1 VATARKSLSSEGEGV
16 EAGGGR
22 QLEVPVEVGSVIGT
36 DYPLAAISASE
47 NPGQR
52 AAAKCTMRECS
63 ATKGRCSYASVNAGD
78 PAQAGN
84 ASPHWCPRMNRFLR
98 STSRQLAGLSLAVL
112 LSAPALAPAQTQNDP
127 QQGSQTL
134 QTSTDRSA
142 TSGPVRLRQGN
153 QDQQQRNGAFR
164 CTQSTRQSDYKPGEF
179 EEYVQRMVGQMASTT
194 TSSPS
199 DQQSGNP
206 SGNQAQPDVFD
217 PQLRRAPTPKIRRLG
232 AELMIDPCPTEDP
245 DYNPL
250 VPADYI
256 VQAGDELLVTLWGSV
271 DADLRPIV
279 DRSGSIS
286 IPRVGTIMVAG
297 VRYAELRDVIARRVG
312 QVFKNFQLSV
322 SLGQLRGVRIYV
334 TGFVLRPGAYTVSSL
349 STIAGALIK
358 AGGPSAAGS
367 FRTIQLRR
375 GRTVVSNFDFY
386 DLLLKGDRSND
397 RVVQPD
403 DVIHV
408 GPLGTQVAL
417 IGSVNQP
424 AIFELKPGETVTDVL
439 RMAGGLTAVADPTR
453 LAVERLDDR
462 ATTRI
467 TQLELPQS
475 LTSELRS
482 GDVVRAFNSVLAV
495 LPVERQ
501 NKRVR
506 IEGEVLRPGEY
517 VLPARSSIN
526 DALGVAG
533 GLTSAAY
540 IYGTEFSR
548 ESVRLT
554 QQENYE
560 RALRDLELEFA
571 KSSTTLRT
579 NTADEAAAQS
589 QRSAGTTRL
598 IERLRSIKPTGRV
611 VLQVPPDSR
620 ELPDLALEDGDRIY
634 VPARPSTVGVFGS
647 VFNGGSYLWSER
659 RNMDDY
665 LRLAAARRRVPTRP
679 VCSLSAPT
687 AAWSATCRPRLA
699 QHPQR

>member
-1 VATARKSLSSEGEGV
+1 MPA
-16 EAGGGR
+16 
-22 QLEVPVEVGSVIGT
+22 
-36 DYPLAAISASE
+36 
-47 NPGQR
+47 
-52 AAAKCTMRECS
+52 
-63 ATKGRCSYASVNAGD
+63 D

-84 ASPHWCPRMNRFLR
+84 ASPHWCPCMNRFLR
-98 STSRQLAGLSLAVL
+98 STSRRLACLSVATL
-112 LSAPALAPAQTQNDP
+112 LTMPALAPAQTQSDT
-127 QQGSQTL
+127 QQGSQTQ

-142 TSGPVRLRQGN
+142 TSGAVRLRQGS
-153 QDQQQRNGAFR
+153 QDQQQRSGALR
-164 CTQSTRQSDYKPGEF
+164 CSQSTRQPDYKPGEF
-179 EEYVQRMVGQMASTT
+179 EEYVQRLVGQTPSTT
-194 TSSPS
+194 TTPPPQPTDAQFS
-199 DQQSGNP
+199 NA

-217 PQLRRAPTPKIRRLG
+217 PQMRRAPTPKIRRLG
-232 AELMIDPCPTEDP
+232 AELMTDPCPTDDP
-245 DYNPL
+245 DYNPQ

-256 VQAGDELLVTLWGSV
+256 VQTGDELLVTLWGSV

-297 VRYAELRDVIARRVG
+297 VRYAELRDVIARRVA

-322 SLGQLRGVRIYV
+322 SLGQLRGVRVYV
-334 TGFVLRPGAYTVSSL
+334 TGFVLRPGSYTVSSL
-349 STIAGALIK
+349 STIAGALVK

-375 GRTVVSNFDFY
+375 GRTVVSTFDFY

-424 AIFELKPGETVTDVL
+424 AIFELRPGETVADVL
-439 RMAGGLTAVADPTR
+439 RMAGGLTAVADLTR
-453 LAVERLDDR
+453 LAIERLDDR

-467 TQLELPQS
+467 TQLELPQTLS
-475 LTSELRS
+475 SEPRS
-482 GDVVRAFNSVLAV
+482 GDVLRAFNSVFAV

-517 VLPARSSIN
+517 VLPASSSIN

-533 GLTSAAY
+533 GLTSSAY
-540 IYGTEFSR
+540 VYGTEFSR

-571 KSSTTLRT
+571 KASTTLRT
-579 NTADEAAAQS
+579 NTADEAAAQT

-598 IERLRSIKPTGRV
+598 IERLRSIKPTGRI
-611 VLQVPPDSR
+611 VLQVPPETR
-620 ELPDLALEDGDRIY
+620 QLPDLALEDGDRIY

-647 VFNGGSYLWSER
+647 VFNGGSYLWSES

-665 LRLAAARRRVPTRP
+665 LRLAGGPTKGADEASVFVIRANGSVVSNLQTKGWLSTRSGQFVGTTAQPGDTIFVPEEINKTTFIQGAKDWTQILYQFGLGIAGI
-679 VCSLSAPT
+679 V
-687 AAWSATCRPRLA
+687 SATR
-699 QHPQR
+699 

>member
-1 VATARKSLSSEGEGV
+1 
-16 EAGGGR
+16 
-22 QLEVPVEVGSVIGT
+22 
-36 DYPLAAISASE
+36 
-47 NPGQR
+47 
-52 AAAKCTMRECS
+52 M
-63 ATKGRCSYASVNAGD
+63 
-78 PAQAGN
+78 
-84 ASPHWCPRMNRFLR
+84 
-98 STSRQLAGLSLAVL
+98 
-112 LSAPALAPAQTQNDP
+112 PALAPAQTQSDT
-127 QQGSQTL
+127 QQGSQTQ

-142 TSGPVRLRQGN
+142 TSGAVRLRQGS
-153 QDQQQRNGAFR
+153 QDQQQRSGALR
-164 CTQSTRQSDYKPGEF
+164 CSQSTRQPDYKPGEF
-179 EEYVQRMVGQMASTT
+179 EEYVQRLVGQTPSTT
-194 TSSPS
+194 TTPPPQPTDAQFS
-199 DQQSGNP
+199 NA

-217 PQLRRAPTPKIRRLG
+217 PQMRRAPTPKIRRLG
-232 AELMIDPCPTEDP
+232 AELMTDPCPTDDP
-245 DYNPL
+245 DYNPQ

-256 VQAGDELLVTLWGSV
+256 VQTGDELLVTLWGSV

-297 VRYAELRDVIARRVG
+297 VRYAELRDVIARRVA

-322 SLGQLRGVRIYV
+322 SLGQLRGVRVYV
-334 TGFVLRPGAYTVSSL
+334 TGFVLRPGSYTVSSL
-349 STIAGALIK
+349 STIAGALVK

-375 GRTVVSNFDFY
+375 GRTVVSTFDFY

-424 AIFELKPGETVTDVL
+424 AIFELRPGETVADVL
-439 RMAGGLTAVADPTR
+439 RMAGGLTAVADLTR
-453 LAVERLDDR
+453 LAIERLDDR

-467 TQLELPQS
+467 TQLELPQTLS
-475 LTSELRS
+475 SEPRS
-482 GDVVRAFNSVLAV
+482 GDVLRAFNSVFAV

-517 VLPARSSIN
+517 VLPASSSIN

-533 GLTSAAY
+533 GLTSSAY
-540 IYGTEFSR
+540 VYGTEFSR

-571 KSSTTLRT
+571 KASTTLRT
-579 NTADEAAAQS
+579 NTADEAAAQT

-598 IERLRSIKPTGRV
+598 IERLRSIKPTGRI
-611 VLQVPPDSR
+611 VLQVPPETR
-620 ELPDLALEDGDRIY
+620 QLPDLALEDGDRIY

-647 VFNGGSYLWSER
+647 VFNGGSYLWSES

-665 LRLAAARRRVPTRP
+665 LRLAGGPTKGADEASVFVIRANGSVVSNLQTKGWLSTRSGQFVGTTAQPGDTIFVPEEINKTTFIQGAKDWTQILYQFGLGIAGI
-679 VCSLSAPT
+679 V
-687 AAWSATCRPRLA
+687 SATR
-699 QHPQR
+699 

>member
-1 VATARKSLSSEGEGV
+1 
-16 EAGGGR
+16 
-22 QLEVPVEVGSVIGT
+22 
-36 DYPLAAISASE
+36 
-47 NPGQR
+47 
-52 AAAKCTMRECS
+52 
-63 ATKGRCSYASVNAGD
+63 
-78 PAQAGN
+78 
-84 ASPHWCPRMNRFLR
+84 MNRFLR
-98 STSRQLAGLSLAVL
+98 STSRWLACLSLAVL
-112 LSAPALAPAQTQNDP
+112 ATMPALAPAQTQNDP

-153 QDQQQRNGAFR
+153 QDQQQQRNGAFR
-164 CTQSTRQSDYKPGEF
+164 CAQSTRQSDYKPGEF
-179 EEYVQRMVGQMASTT
+179 EEYVLRMVGQMPSTMT
-194 TSSPS
+194 PPPPS

-217 PQLRRAPTPKIRRLG
+217 PQMRRAPTAKIRRLG

-297 VRYAELRDVIARRVG
+297 VRYAELRDVIARRVA

-424 AIFELKPGETVTDVL
+424 AIFELKPGETVADVV
-439 RMAGGLTAVADPTR
+439 RMGGGLTAVADLSR

-462 ATTRI
+462 TTTRI
-467 TQLELPQS
+467 TQLELPQALS
-475 LTSELRS
+475 SEPRS
-482 GDVVRAFNSVLAV
+482 GDVLRAFNSVFAV

-506 IEGEVLRPGEY
+506 VEGEVLRPGEY
-517 VLPARSSIN
+517 VLPARSSIS
-526 DALGVAG
+526 DALSAAG

-540 IYGTEFSR
+540 VYGTEFSR
-548 ESVRLT
+548 ESVRVT
-554 QQENYE
+554 QQDNYE

-571 KSSTTLRT
+571 KASTTLRT

-598 IERLRSIKPTGRV
+598 IERLRSIKPTGRI
-611 VLQVPPDSR
+611 VLQLPPDSR
-620 ELPDLALEDGDRIY
+620 QLPDMALEDGDRLY

-647 VFNGGSYLWSER
+647 VFNGGSYLWSESR
-659 RNMDDY
+659 KMDDY
-665 LRLAAARRRVPTRP
+665 LRLAGGPTKGADEASVFVIRANGSVVSNLQTKGWLSTRSGEFVGTTAQPGDTIFVPEEINKTTF
-679 VCSLSAPT
+679 VQGAKDWTQILYQFGLGIAGIV
-687 AAWSATCRPRLA
+687 SATR
-699 QHPQR
+699 

>member
-1 VATARKSLSSEGEGV
+1 MKRSFRFTLRRLARLSM
-16 EAGGGR
+16 
-22 QLEVPVEVGSVIGT
+22 
-36 DYPLAAISASE
+36 AALL
-47 NPGQR
+47 
-52 AAAKCTMRECS
+52 TM
-63 ATKGRCSYASVNAGD
+63 
-78 PAQAGN
+78 
-84 ASPHWCPRMNRFLR
+84 
-98 STSRQLAGLSLAVL
+98 
-112 LSAPALAPAQTQNDP
+112 PALAPAQTQNDT
-127 QQGSQTL
+127 QGSQTS
-134 QTSTDRSA
+134 QTTTDRSA
-142 TSGPVRLRQGN
+142 TSGPMRLRQGG
-153 QDQQQRNGAFR
+153 QEQRSGTFR
-164 CTQSTRQSDYKPGEF
+164 CSQSTRQPDYKPGEF
-179 EEYVQRMVGQMASTT
+179 EEYVQRLVGQMPSTT
-194 TSSPS
+194 SPS
-199 DQQSGNP
+199 DAQSSNP

-217 PQLRRAPTPKIRRLG
+217 PQLRRGPTPKIRRLG
-232 AELMIDPCPTEDP
+232 AELMTDPCPTDDP
-245 DYNPL
+245 DYNPV

-297 VRYAELRDVIARRVG
+297 VRYAELRDVIARRIA

-322 SLGQLRGVRIYV
+322 SLGQLRGVRVYV

-375 GRTVVSNFDFY
+375 GRTVVSTFDFY

-417 IGSVNQP
+417 IGSVNQA
-424 AIFELKPGETVTDVL
+424 AIFELKPGETMADVV

-467 TQLELPQS
+467 TQLELPQALS
-475 LTSELRS
+475 SEPRS
-482 GDVVRAFNSVLAV
+482 GDVLRAFNSVFAV

-526 DALGVAG
+526 DALSVAG
-533 GLTSAAY
+533 GLTSVAY
-540 IYGTEFSR
+540 VYGTEFSR

-571 KSSTTLRT
+571 KASTTLRT
-579 NTADEAAAQS
+579 NTADEAAAQT

-598 IERLRSIKPTGRV
+598 IERLRSLKPTGRI

-620 ELPDLALEDGDRIY
+620 QLPDLALEDGDRLY

-647 VFNGGSYLWSER
+647 VFNGGSYLWSES

-665 LRLAAARRRVPTRP
+665 LRLAGGPTKGADEASVFVIRANGSVVSNLQTKGWLSTRSGEFVGTIAQPGDTIFVPEEISKTTFIQGAKDWTQILYQFGLGIAGIVAATR
-679 VCSLSAPT
+679 
-687 AAWSATCRPRLA
+687 
-699 QHPQR
+699 